1 MPRGSRRPRP
11 HLSTSHLHGQ
21 ESTSYASVLISVSA
35 FEELEHLGL
44 IAEGDSGGT
53 SDGLNGVDVASETG
67 SVSLVSSSFD
77 TGTANA
83 GTSAHDTGVDAARDA
98 VLLLNVDLGQV
109 ESVGGVRGVLF
120 DISSRRSVNHLSHLE
135 ALDGLV
141 LGHTAGA
148 VDASDHVR
156 MTLVLLPS
164 SVVPSL

>member
-1 MPRGSRRPRP
+1 MPRDSRRLCP
-11 HLSTSHLHGQ
+11 HPFTSQLRRQ

-44 IAEGDSGGT
+44 IAEGDGGGT
-53 SDGLNGVDVASETG
+53 SDGFNGVDVAPETG
-67 SVSLVSSSFD
+67 RVSLESSSFD
-77 TGTANA
+77 SSAANA
-83 GTSAHDTGVDAARDA
+83 GASAHDTGVDAARDA
-98 VLLLNVDLGQV
+98 VLLLNIDLGQV
-109 ESVGGVRGVLF
+109 ESGVGVRGVLL
-120 DISSRRSVNHLSHLE
+120 DISSGRSVNHLSHLE

-156 MTLVLLPS
+156 MSLVLLPS